1 MKSDLHVCV
10 YFYFVLGGLNSIELG
25 VDQVLWS
32 IVSQFLAP
40 VGWFCLQVSFWYSL

>member
-1 MKSDLHVCV
+1 MKSDLCVCV

-32 IVSQFLAP
+32 FGCQVLAP
-40 VGWFCLQVSFWYSL
+40 VDWFCLQVSF